1 MLLRLPTL
9 PFTLSEVV
17 LLPRPPNSASV
28 FACSPSMIRGC
39 EDGSEPQNLGVHT
52 QGTGM
57 TFGVRM
63 FNVGPSERT
72 RGRGGFTTN
81 FPSVVRRH
89 PQ

>member
-39 EDGSEPQNLGVHT
+39 EDGSWPENIGVHT

-57 TFGVRM
+57 RFVVRM
-63 FNVGPSERT
+63 FNVRPVSARAGAV
-72 RGRGGFTTN
+72 GA
-81 FPSVVRRH
+81 
-89 PQ
+89 